1 MTLSSDILSQLESIV
16 GDGRLTTGDAVS
28 GFEFP
33 WSTHDA
39 CLAKAIVYPKTTE
52 EVADILRI
60 CNSVGQPVVPF
71 GGTTNLVQGCAT
83 TADDIVLSLEKMNT
97 IEEIDIGA
105 RTLTAQ
111 AGVTLQDAQD
121 AADRK
126 DLFFP
131 VDFGARSNCQLGG
144 IVSTN
149 AGGTKVI
156 RYGMTRD
163 TVLGLEAV
171 LADGTVISS
180 MNRYIKNNSGFDL
193 KQLFMGSE
201 GALGIITRVVFRLR
215 PKATSH
221 NVALLACHS
230 FEDVVLI
237 LEAAG
242 KALPDTLTAFE
253 VMWNSFYEIAVEP
266 EGRLPTP
273 IEPGAGFYVIVE
285 SMGVDEVHDSA
296 AFEAM
301 LEVLM
306 EKELLLDGTIA
317 KSDRE
322 REEIWAIRHEVEPI
336 ISTAHNFDVSLRS
349 ADVGQYVDDVEAG
362 IGELYANARVIGFGH
377 LGDNNVH
384 VSVLGLE
391 WDAAT
396 IRAVEDV
403 VYSRLAPFA
412 GAISAEHGIGLEKRA
427 YLSISRTPA
436 EIELMTRLKQTLDPN
451 NILNPGKVIP
461 TKVG

>member
-1 MTLSSDILSQLESIV
+1 MSGDILLQLEEIV
-16 GDGRLTTGDAVS
+16 GSGRLTTADAV
-28 GFEFP
+28 GEFEFP
-33 WSTHDA
+33 WATHDT
-39 CLAKAIVYPKTTE
+39 CRAKAIVYPQTTD
-52 EVADILRI
+52 EVAQIMSV
-60 CNSVGQPVVPF
+60 CNAARQTVVPF
-71 GGTTNLVQGCAT
+71 GGATNLVQGCAT

-97 IEEIDIGA
+97 IEEVDTGA

-121 AADRK
+121 AADHK
-126 DLFFP
+126 GLFFP

-193 KQLFMGSE
+193 KQLFIGSE

-221 NVALLACHS
+221 NVALLACNS

-253 VMWNSFYEIAVEP
+253 VMWNNFYEIAVEP
-266 EGRLPTP
+266 QGRLPTP

-285 SMGVDEVHDSA
+285 SMGVDAVHDSA

-306 EKELLLDGTIA
+306 EKELLVDGTIA

-349 ADVGQYVDDVEAG
+349 ADVGQYVDEVEAG
-362 IGELYANARVIGFGH
+362 IQQRYPNARVIGFGH

-391 WDAAT
+391 WNEAT
-396 IRAVEDV
+396 IRGVEDV
-403 VYSRLAPFA
+403 VYSRLAAFA

-427 YLSISRTPA
+427 YLPISRTPA
-436 EIELMTRLKQTLDPN
+436 EIDLMLKLKSTLDPN
-451 NILNPGKVIP
+451 NILNPGKVVDP
-461 TKVG
+461 KAD